1 MPGTQPEA
9 RGPPLRRHQNIHV
22 NIQEEREHI
31 KEHIKEEYLN
41 TDDLDDASLL
51 MQYFKKHDYDNNMK
65 LDGLELLKA
74 LSHMEEDDHEH
85 EDASEDK
92 KSGKELTE
100 DMIPIVD
107 NILLEDDKDKDG
119 YISWPEFMSRQNKKE

>member
-1 MPGTQPEA
+1 MPGSPPMA
-9 RGPPLRRHQNIHV
+9 RGPARKRHQNIHV
-22 NIQEEREHI
+22 NMAEEREHI
-31 KEHIKEEYLN
+31 KSHIKDEYIN
-41 TDDLDDASLL
+41 AESLDDNSLL

-92 KSGKELTE
+92 KSGKALTE

-107 NILLEDDKDKDG
+107 NILLE
-119 YISWPEFMSRQNKKE
+119 